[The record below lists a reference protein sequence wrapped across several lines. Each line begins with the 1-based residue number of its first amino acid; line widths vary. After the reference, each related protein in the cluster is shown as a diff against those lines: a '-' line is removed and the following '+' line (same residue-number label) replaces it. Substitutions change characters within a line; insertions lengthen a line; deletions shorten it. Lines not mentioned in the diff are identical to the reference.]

1 VREYLD
7 ALIVAG
13 LTALFLITFVVR
25 TYYIP
30 SVSMIPTL
38 AVRDVL
44 LVDEMAYRFGKPHS
58 GDVAVF
64 MPPVESEGNAFVKRV
79 IGVPGD
85 TIRIAD
91 GKVYRNG
98 TALDEPYE
106 NQPPRYDLEIKNYN
120 VYVDGQPLSPRV
132 AEIPPKPMWQA
143 PDRVP
148 NGFYFMLGDNRNY
161 SVDSHVWG
169 FARESGSFVSGPL
182 SGTKAKASFAGR
194 AFLIIWP
201 ISQFRVLR

>member
-1 VREYLD
+1 MREYLD

-13 LTALFLITFVVR
+13 LAALFLITFVLR

-38 AVRDVL
+38 AVHDVL
-44 LVDEMAYRFGKPHS
+44 LVDEMAYRFGKPHP

-64 MPPVESEGNAFVKRV
+64 MPPIESEGNAFVKRV

-85 TIRIAD
+85 TISISNGR
-91 GKVYRNG
+91 VFRNG

-106 NQPPRYDLEIKNYN
+106 NQTPRYDLQIKNYGI
-120 VYVDGQPLSPRV
+120 YVNGQALDPHV

-161 SVDSHVWG
+161 SVDSHIWG
-169 FARESGSFVSGPL
+169 FAQESGPFVAGPL
-182 SGTKAKASFAGR
+182 SGTKARASFAGR
-194 AFLIIWP
+194 AFLIMWP
-201 ISQFRVLR
+201 LSQFRVLR